1 MINFVAVIELPQ
13 HIDLDNPEFAKAYEI
28 LQHTDANV
36 FLTGKAGTG
45 KSTFLRYICRHL
57 HKKYVVLAPTGVA
70 AVNVGGV
77 TIHSFFQMPLRP
89 VPPDDRDYSY
99 GAIRKSGRLSKNKRK
114 LISELELI
122 VIDEVSMVRPDM
134 IDFIDRTLRAVRG
147 KRGVPFGGVQLLLV
161 GDIFQLEPV
170 VTPDTKAILA
180 NYYPNFFFFNAL
192 AYQSANLV
200 SIELKKIYRQTD
212 SGFINLLDRIR
223 VNDVTADDLH
233 ILNRRVGA
241 ARNISDTDKELGI
254 TLATRRDVAAM
265 INKEKL
271 DEIPSKEIVF
281 VGEIKDDFPK
291 KILPTDLNLV
301 LKKDA
306 QVMMIRND
314 KDRRWVN
321 GTLARVVELSEKEIK
336 IQLEDGS
343 IEKVEKET
351 WENISYEYDEE
362 EKKVKENVLG
372 TFTQYPLRAAWALT
386 IHKSQGLTFNNV
398 TIDMTG
404 GAFTAGQTYVALSR
418 CRSLEGLS
426 FVNPLRKYD
435 VIVSQGAAQFSKNFN
450 DLAAVEKVLIDAK
463 VKELSRSSLREFKA
477 GKYSEAIEQAW
488 EIHSLSG
495 IFAKMSVRRFL
506 SRLLSEIKRLRKA
519 LEDKD
524 KILLALSK
532 EFMEMGDICL
542 EEGKNPEAA
551 LKNFNK
557 AFELDGT
564 NDEAAYKCAVCYSEM
579 GDLKKSKKIVDR
591 LIKADSKMKYESLM
605 LKGFINERENNM
617 SSAILNFLAASD
629 IRPGEEEPIVR
640 VIQVYE
646 KFGMDD
652 LADEYREFLED
663 NFR

>member
-241 ARNISDTDKELGI
+241 AQNISDTDKELGI

-281 VGEIKDDFPK
+281 EGEIKDDFPK

-321 GTLARVVELSEKEIK
+321 GTLARVVELTEKEIK

>member
-241 ARNISDTDKELGI
+241 AQNISDTDKELGI

-281 VGEIKDDFPK
+281 EGEIKDDFPK

-506 SRLLSEIKRLRKA
+506 SRLLSEIKRFRKA

-579 GDLKKSKKIVDR
+579 GDLKKSKKIVDC

>member
-1 MINFVAVIELPQ
+1 MIELPQ

-45 KSTFLRYICRHL
+45 KSTFLRYICHHL
-57 HKKYVVLAPTGVA
+57 NKKYVVLAPTGVA

-89 VPPDDRDYSY
+89 VPPDDCDYSY
-99 GAIRKSGRLSKNKRK
+99 NSIRKSGKLSKQKRK
-114 LISELELI
+114 LISELDLI

-170 VTPDTKAILA
+170 VTPDTKAILS

-192 AYQSANLV
+192 AYRSANLV

-212 SGFINLLDRIR
+212 SSFINLLDRIR
-223 VNDVTADDLH
+223 VNDVTDDDLH
-233 ILNRRVGA
+233 KLNERVGA
-241 ARNISDTDKELGI
+241 PQQLGSDNINSKELGI

-271 DEIPSKEIVF
+271 DELPSEEIVF
-281 VGEIKDDFPK
+281 EGVIQDDFPE
-291 KILPTDLNLV
+291 KILPTDLKLI

-314 KDRRWVN
+314 KDKRWVN
-321 GTLARVVELSEKEIK
+321 GTLARVVELSAKGIK

-343 IEKVEKET
+343 CENVEKET

-362 EKKVKENVLG
+362 EKKVKENVIG

-398 TIDMTG
+398 TIDMAG

-426 FVNPLRKYD
+426 FINPLRKYD
-435 VIVSQGAAQFSKNFN
+435 VIVSQGASQFSRNFN
-450 DLAAVEKVLIDAK
+450 DAKVVDKVLTEAK
-463 VKELSRSSLREFKA
+463 AKELSKRSLRHFENGNYA
-477 GKYSEAIEQAW
+477 EAVEEAW
-488 EIHSLSG
+488 DIHTLSG
-495 IFAKMSVRRFL
+495 VFAKKSVRRFV
-506 SRLLSEIKRLRKA
+506 SRLFYEIKKLREA
-519 LEDKD
+519 LGERDNM
-524 KILLALSK
+524 LLGLSDELMK
-532 EFMEMGDICL
+532 MGNICL
-542 EEGKNPEAA
+542 EEAKNPEVA
-551 LKNFNK
+551 LMNFKKSLELNNKND
-557 AFELDGT
+557 A
-564 NDEAAYKCAVCYSEM
+564 AAYKVAVCYSEM
-579 GDLKKSKKIVDR
+579 GDLKSANKIVDS
-591 LIKADSKMKYESLM
+591 LIKSKSKMSYESLM

-617 SSAILNFLAASD
+617 SAAILNFLAAAKLQPED
-629 IRPGEEEPIVR
+629 DEPIIR
-640 VIQVYE
+640 VIQLYE
-646 KFGMDD
+646 KFGMEN
-652 LADEYREFLED
+652 LAEEYRNYLNE
-663 NFR
+663 NF

>member
-506 SRLLSEIKRLRKA
+506 SRLLSEIKRFRKA

>member
-99 GAIRKSGRLSKNKRK
+99 AALRKSGRLSKNKRK

-134 IDFIDRTLRAVRG
+134 IDFIDRSLRAVRG

-170 VTPDTKAILA
+170 VTSDTKAILA
-180 NYYPNFFFFNAL
+180 NYYPNFFFFNAI

-212 SGFINLLDRIR
+212 SNFINLLDRIR
-223 VNDVTADDLH
+223 INDVTADDLLT
-233 ILNRRVGA
+233 LNQRVGA
-241 ARNISDTDKELGI
+241 EQSIGDSDNELGI

-271 DEIPSKEIVF
+271 DELPTEEIVF
-281 VGEIKDDFPK
+281 EGEIKDDFPE
-291 KILPTDLNLV
+291 KILPTDLSLV

-321 GTLARVVELSEKEIK
+321 GTLARVVELSEKGIK
-336 IQLEDGS
+336 IQLEGGS

-398 TIDMTG
+398 TIDMAG

-435 VIVSQGAAQFSKNFN
+435 VIVSQSAAQFSKNFN
-450 DLAAVEKVLIDAK
+450 DAAAAEKALTDAK
-463 VKELSRSSLREFKA
+463 VKALSRKSLGEFKTGRYRA
-477 GKYSEAIEQAW
+477 AIEDAW

-495 IFAKMSVRRFL
+495 IFGKKSVRRFL
-506 SRLLSEIKRLRKA
+506 ARLLSEIRKLRKS
-519 LEDKD
+519 LEEKD
-524 KILLALSK
+524 KVLLGLSR
-532 EFMEMGDICL
+532 EFLEMGDICL
-542 EEGKNPEAA
+542 EEGKSLEGA
-551 LKNFNK
+551 LKNFKK
-557 AFELDGT
+557 AHELDKE

-579 GDLKKSKKIVDR
+579 GDLRQSRKIVDH
-591 LIKADSKMKYESLM
+591 LIKGESNMAYEALM
-605 LKGFINERENNM
+605 LKGYINERENNI
-617 SSAILNFLAASD
+617 SSAILNFLAASER
-629 IRPGEEEPIVR
+629 RPGEKDPIIR

-652 LADEYREFLED
+652 LADEYREYLE
-663 NFR
+663 NF